1 MTITI
6 PVWLLWLIGV
16 PLGIVVVVL
25 FIAGLF
31 ALWAMIGF
39 ARSMDRNF

>member
-16 PLGIVVVVL
+16 PVGLLVL
-25 FIAGLF
+25 VFAVFGLAWFIALLRWRPF
-31 ALWAMIGF
+31 
-39 ARSMDRNF
+39 